1 MFISIH
7 LFTLGCDTT
16 SKFGTK
22 RAAYQTAIDIRYGL
36 FCSFGK
42 EMITCGTIAPLQS
55 QWALNLKILATS
67 AMRTDSLFHRSRIT
81 LQDQNHFQSHA
92 FV

>member
-7 LFTLGCDTT
+7 LFTLCCDTT

-22 RAAYQTAIDIRYGL
+22 RAAYQAAIDIRYGL

-42 EMITCGTIAPLQS
+42 EMIAEEMVRNAERFFIYCIAKKRGVSTFNDL
-55 QWALNLKILATS
+55 
-67 AMRTDSLFHRSRIT
+67 R
-81 LQDQNHFQSHA
+81 
-92 FV
+92 

>member
-22 RAAYQTAIDIRYGL
+22 RAAYQAAIDIRNGL
-36 FCSFGK
+36 FYLFGK
-42 EMITCGTIAPLQS
+42 EMITEEMVRNAERFLIYCIAKKCGVSTFDDL
-55 QWALNLKILATS
+55 
-67 AMRTDSLFHRSRIT
+67 R
-81 LQDQNHFQSHA
+81 
-92 FV
+92 